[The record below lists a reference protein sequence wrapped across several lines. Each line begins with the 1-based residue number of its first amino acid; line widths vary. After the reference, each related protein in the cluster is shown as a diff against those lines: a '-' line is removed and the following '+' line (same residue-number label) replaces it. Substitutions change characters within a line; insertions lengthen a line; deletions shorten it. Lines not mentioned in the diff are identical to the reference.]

1 MVRKSRKQ
9 FMVFSIHSSKKRT
22 KNHYPDHLYFWKYIL
37 RIVIF
42 VRFGKNWGHHIIC
55 FPDCLTFRT
64 LNILFLSLL
73 GLLATYSGAGSIQDL
88 REERKVTKSILRELK
103 EGLWIKRGTRYVS
116 VDFTLYNANI
126 NYFCV
131 IT

>member
-1 MVRKSRKQ
+1 M
-9 FMVFSIHSSKKRT
+9 T
-22 KNHYPDHLYFWKYIL
+22 
-37 RIVIF
+37 
-42 VRFGKNWGHHIIC
+42 
-55 FPDCLTFRT
+55 
-64 LNILFLSLL
+64 

-88 REERKVTKSILRELK
+88 RDANGNANANVTKYILRELK

>member
-1 MVRKSRKQ
+1 M
-9 FMVFSIHSSKKRT
+9 FFI
-22 KNHYPDHLYFWKYIL
+22 
-37 RIVIF
+37 
-42 VRFGKNWGHHIIC
+42 
-55 FPDCLTFRT
+55 
-64 LNILFLSLL
+64 

-88 REERKVTKSILRELK
+88 KGERKVTKLILRELK

>member
-1 MVRKSRKQ
+1 
-9 FMVFSIHSSKKRT
+9 
-22 KNHYPDHLYFWKYIL
+22 
-37 RIVIF
+37 
-42 VRFGKNWGHHIIC
+42 
-55 FPDCLTFRT
+55 
-64 LNILFLSLL
+64 
-73 GLLATYSGAGSIQDL
+73 LATYSGAGSIQDL
-88 REERKVTKSILRELK
+88 KGEREVTKFILRELK

>member
-1 MVRKSRKQ
+1 MELWSFISFDLRHLNSLKMPKNAKFGYS
-9 FMVFSIHSSKKRT
+9 FFSAENWKKT
-22 KNHYPDHLYFWKYIL
+22 KIQNSTKIS
-37 RIVIF
+37 
-42 VRFGKNWGHHIIC
+42 IINSN
-55 FPDCLTFRT
+55 FIT
-64 LNILFLSLL
+64 LNVTWSSHKYLFVFLL

>member
-1 MVRKSRKQ
+1 MSCRKKNQYNFFLKFKVCYDNYDRSIEDESDFFPNMEKLEFNWTSRDAWRYQNVKEL
-9 FMVFSIHSSKKRT
+9 
-22 KNHYPDHLYFWKYIL
+22 D
-37 RIVIF
+37 
-42 VRFGKNWGHHIIC
+42 GH
-55 FPDCLTFRT
+55 DVT
-64 LNILFLSLL
+64 

-88 REERKVTKSILRELK
+88 KEMRNVTKRILRELK